1 MNCLKFNAIALVVGL
16 CAVTANPAWAR
27 GDNVVTVAE
36 AHAEELKASIDRGT
50 DIYRY
55 DQPAWHTTDALR
67 EDVANLE
74 TSGIRG
80 WVVTEVDEGLLVAFW
95 KESDAGYE
103 AVYSAIY
110 NGHSVSAR
118 RIHQASDAALTD
130 SQVRL
135 IEAGQVPDPRKL
147 KRCTRERY
155 NTVIMPTGKPD
166 GSIFVYFLT
175 PQEEAGVIPF
185 GGHYRFE
192 IIGEEVVGQRGFANS
207 CIALSTSSDGDD
219 HEAVALGIS
228 HLMDPV
234 PTELHVFAMMSV
246 RKPMFVITSENKQ
259 IWSIELLDGEP
270 QVRVVEQ

>member
-1 MNCLKFNAIALVVGL
+1 M
-16 CAVTANPAWAR
+16 TANPAWAR

-55 DQPAWHTTDALR
+55 DQAAWHTTDALR

-110 NGHSVSAR
+110 DGHSVSAR

-192 IIGEEVVGQRGFANS
+192 IIDEDVHEMRSFAKS
-207 CIALSTSSDGDD
+207 CILLGTPSDDSNK
-219 HEAVALGIS
+219 ELTAMAIT
-228 HLMDPV
+228 HLLDPV
-234 PTELHVFAMMSV
+234 PTELHVFAMLSALKPLVVFTTSNEQTWQVYRMDREV
-246 RKPMFVITSENKQ
+246 R
-259 IWSIELLDGEP
+259 IEAMEP
-270 QVRVVEQ
+270 